1 MKAPPPLTKALQQ
14 PHSKNRHS
22 AATFLH
28 PKCATTMAPVSP
40 GASLLLLVDKD
51 RTSDGR
57 RVFDTRKSYSS
68 SSQDGDGGGRGG
80 QTAKGVWQVVA
91 PPWAQNEVNCDAKA
105 GYLDRKWAMRGDVS
119 SGWLSLKFKVC
130 KCVCSLTVT

>member
-1 MKAPPPLTKALQQ
+1 
-14 PHSKNRHS
+14 
-22 AATFLH
+22 
-28 PKCATTMAPVSP
+28 MAPVSP

-57 RVFDTRKSYSS
+57 RVVDTRHSYSS
-68 SSQDGDGGGRGG
+68 SGQGGGEGGRGAQG
-80 QTAKGVWQVVA
+80 HNAKGGVWQVVA
-91 PPWAQNEVNCDAKA
+91 PPWAQIEVNCDAKA

-130 KCVCSLTVT
+130 TVLICVVPAACPAACSAG